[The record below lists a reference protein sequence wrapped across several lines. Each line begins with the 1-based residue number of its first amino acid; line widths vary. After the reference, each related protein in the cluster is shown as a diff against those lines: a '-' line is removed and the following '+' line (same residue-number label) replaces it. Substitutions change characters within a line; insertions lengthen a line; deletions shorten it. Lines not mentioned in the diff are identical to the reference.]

1 LKIYEELYN
10 NKENN
15 EIKMG
20 LGIWYFQLKE
30 YGKAI
35 ELFNLILEKEPENYD
50 ALYNKA
56 ICLFYNANKDECTN
70 ILKNIKKKSNKKPL
84 FNLTKGII
92 NLKNKKYDLGI
103 KRFEKALSNDNT
115 NIINYSINL

>member
-1 LKIYEELYN
+1 MKIYEELYN

-20 LGIWYFQLKE
+20 LGIWYYQLKE
-30 YGKAI
+30 YDKAI

-56 ICLFYNANKDECTN
+56 ICLFYNGNKDECTN
-70 ILKNIKKKSNKKPL
+70 ILKNIKK
-84 FNLTKGII
+84 NLIKGLCLI
-92 NLKNKKYDLGI
+92 
-103 KRFEKALSNDNT
+103 
-115 NIINYSINL
+115 